1 MLREVTSA
9 SNDGACLDADPATLG
24 ALWEAA
30 LPSPAQSVIALHRAC
45 WRALQASAESL
56 KARGEWEWRSELMW
70 PAEDAED
77 EAVMDLLMTS
87 CRDRAD
93 AEAMLSHLMWYLQ
106 VRPQHPKRPAM
117 SGADAALI
125 AVRLRDLSMILGR
138 SVAGAAPAALPGAI
152 AVFIAEHRA
161 AWSAYLAEFDVWEKS
176 EDRYFALKDA
186 AGESSEVV
194 SRAPCADRAEA
205 AAFVAHVAWYRAELE
220 AAGDSLAD
228 GFTTEAQEMRARAGD
243 LAVWIGV
250 GAAAP
255 VA

>member
-1 MLREVTSA
+1 MLREATPA
-9 SNDGACLDADPATLG
+9 SNDGACLDADPEALG
-24 ALWEAA
+24 AFWEAA
-30 LPSPAQSVIALHRAC
+30 PASPAQSVIALHRAC

-56 KARGEWEWRSELMW
+56 KARGEWEWRSELSW

-106 VRPQHPKRPAM
+106 VRPQHPKRSTM
-117 SGADAALI
+117 SKADAALI

-138 SVAGAAPAALPGAI
+138 DATEAAPAAVPGVMAGLI
-152 AVFIAEHRA
+152 AGHRM
-161 AWSAYLAEFDVWEKS
+161 AWSTYLAEPDAR
-176 EDRYFALKDA
+176 DTARYRYLELKGA
-186 AGESSEVV
+186 AGESSGAV

-205 AAFVAHVAWYRAELE
+205 AAFVEHVAWYRAELE

-228 GFTTEAQEMRARAGD
+228 GLTTEAQEMQARAGD
-243 LAVWIGV
+243 LAAW
-250 GAAAP
+250 ASA
-255 VA
+255 